1 VRSKLPQVGTTIFST
16 MSALAAEY
24 GSLNMGQ
31 GFPSFPMDQRLI
43 DLVHKAMTG
52 GKNQYAPMPGV
63 LSLRQ
68 RIAHIYHKQHD
79 AAYDPQSQITVTA
92 GATQAI
98 FTAISALV
106 HPEDEVILFAPA
118 YDCYAPAVELQ
129 GGKCVWMNLQW
140 PDYSIQWDHLK
151 KLINH
156 KTRMIILNTPHNPSG
171 RTLSDQDMRTLEHLL
186 DGTDI
191 VLLSDEVYE
200 HLIFDAVPHCSAA
213 RYPGLFSRAMIV
225 GSFGKTLHCT
235 GWKTGYI
242 AGPEHLMI
250 EFRKVHQ
257 YNVFVANTPI
267 QHAIAEYLEDPTTY
281 TALGNYYQEKRDLFR
296 NGLKESPWE
305 LNECQGTY
313 FQNLRLKVH
322 ENISDIALAQKLTIM
337 HKITGIPC
345 SVFYPDHLD
354 EGVLRF
360 CFAKTNTEIE
370 QACEILNKVIL

>member
-313 FQNLRLKVH
+313 FQNLRLKVR

-345 SVFYPDHLD
+345 SVFYPDQLD

>member
-1 VRSKLPQVGTTIFST
+1 
-16 MSALAAEY
+16 MSALATEY
-24 GSLNMGQ
+24 GALNMGQ
-31 GFPSFPMDQRLI
+31 GFPSFPMDQHLI
-43 DLVHKAMTG
+43 DLVHKAMTA

-63 LSLRQ
+63 LSLRE
-68 RIAHIYHKQHD
+68 RIAHIYLNQHS
-79 AAYDPQSQITVTA
+79 ASYDPQSQITVTA

-118 YDCYAPAVELQ
+118 YDCYAPVVELQ

-140 PDYSIQWDHLK
+140 PDYAIQWDHLK

-171 RTLSDQDMRTLEHLL
+171 STLSDHDMRTLEHLL

-200 HLIFDAVPHCSAA
+200 HLIYDAAPHCSAA
-213 RYPGLFSRAMIV
+213 RYRGLISRTMIV

-242 AGPEHLMI
+242 TGPEHLMI

-257 YNVFVANTPI
+257 YIVFVANTPI

-313 FQNLRLKVH
+313 FQNLRLKAQ
-322 ENISDIALAQKLTIM
+322 ENISDIALAKHLTIT

-370 QACEILNKVIL
+370 QACEILNKVNL